1 MSKDNAVNIQLTRA
15 EESVMKALWVQEKS
29 FVREIIERM
38 PRPKPHANTVNT
50 ILKIL
55 LEKGF
60 VESEPIGNAKQYRA
74 IITKEAYS
82 KRRMKQL
89 LNGYFNN
96 SFSDMVS
103 FFVKEKDLDIKELE
117 AILKTLKNKI

>member
-1 MSKDNAVNIQLTRA
+1 MSKDNALNIQLTRA

-55 LEKGF
+55 LEKGY
-60 VESEPIGNAKQYRA
+60 VECEPVGNANQYRA

-117 AILKTLKNKI
+117 EILKALKNKI

>member
-1 MSKDNAVNIQLTRA
+1 MSKDNALNIQLTRA

-60 VESEPIGNAKQYRA
+60 VESEPVGNANQYRS

-117 AILKTLKNKI
+117 EILKTLKNKI